1 MQIVAISQDIFC
13 HLSICQSEYI
23 AWSYERK
30 QVLALQLNPN
40 VKTPHTQEVIVWI
53 SVYVNL
59 I

>member
-1 MQIVAISQDIFC
+1 
-13 HLSICQSEYI
+13 
-23 AWSYERK
+23 
-30 QVLALQLNPN
+30 VLALQLNPN